1 MSLCQNRRAFL
12 ETAFAGTG
20 GAALNCV
27 LNADA
32 SAAANSNLLI
42 VDTHT
47 HFYDPS
53 RPQGVPWPPKDDKLL
68 YRTVLPKDYKALHTP
83 QPVTGTVVVE
93 ASAWLA
99 DNQWILDLAAN
110 DPFIVGFVGNL
121 TPGTA
126 EFGIQHLR
134 RFGANRLFRGIRIGA
149 DQLRQGLNS
158 VRFRSDLNLLAEK
171 DLALDL
177 LGGPDMLP
185 GAARF
190 AKELPDLRIVIDHVA
205 NLLIDGKQPPADW
218 LRGMHSM
225 ARRENVYCKVSGLV
239 EGTGRTDGTAP
250 HDVQFYTP
258 VLDAVWEAFGEN
270 RLIYGSNWPVSER
283 FAALATV
290 QKIVH
295 DYFAAKGRTHL
306 EKVFGGNAK
315 VAYQWMKR

>member
-1 MSLCQNRRAFL
+1 MSQHQNRRAFL
-12 ETAFAGTG
+12 KTAFAGAT
-20 GAALNCV
+20 GAALDCF

-42 VDTHT
+42 IDTHT

-53 RPQGVPWPPKDDKLL
+53 RPQGVPWPPKDDTLL
-68 YRTVLPKDYKALHTP
+68 YRTMLPKDYKALPTP
-83 QPVTGTVVVE
+83 QPVAGTVVVE

-99 DNQWILDLAAN
+99 DNQWILNLAAN

-126 EFGIQHLR
+126 EFGAHHLR
-134 RFGANRLFRGIRIGA
+134 RFAGNRLFRGIRIGG
-149 DQLRQGLNS
+149 DRLQQGLNS
-158 VRFRSDLNLLAEK
+158 ARFRSDLKLLAEK
-171 DLALDL
+171 NLALDL

-185 GAARF
+185 GAARL

-205 NLLIDGKQPPADW
+205 NLRIDGKPPPADW
-218 LRGMHSM
+218 LSGMHSV
-225 ARRENVYCKVSGLV
+225 ARHENVYCKVSGLV

-250 HDVQFYTP
+250 RDAQYYTP

-290 QKIVH
+290 QQIVH
-295 DYFAAKGRTHL
+295 DYFGAKGRTPL
-306 EKVFGGNAK
+306 EKVFGENAK
-315 VAYQWMKR
+315 AAYRWA